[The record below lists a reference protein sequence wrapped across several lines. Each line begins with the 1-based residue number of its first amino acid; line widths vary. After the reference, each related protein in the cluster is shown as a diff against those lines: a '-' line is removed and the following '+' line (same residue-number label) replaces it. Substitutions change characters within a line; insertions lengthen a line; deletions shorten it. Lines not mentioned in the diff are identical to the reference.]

1 MPQPGQ
7 SALRA
12 VFEPDLEV
20 LRRLNTTESEVDLQQ
35 LKENMMTDV
44 AKLQEITARLQA
56 SDTAALEALQQLK
69 DQNVALAAQLAVVQ
83 TGDPTT
89 QKVVDDVV
97 GKLTT
102 VANTVDAAVAANPAT
117 PNLAPSA
124 VTPGGPPAAGP
135 EVCGDANNAR

>member
-7 SALRA
+7 SILRA
-12 VFEPDLEV
+12 VFEPDPEV
-20 LRRLNTTESEVDLQQ
+20 LHRLNAPNEVDLQQ
-35 LKENMMTDV
+35 LKETMMTDV

-69 DQNVALAAQLAVVQ
+69 DQNVALASQLAAVQ
-83 TGDPTT
+83 TGDPAT

-117 PNLAPSA
+117 PNLGPSPA
-124 VTPGGPPAAGP
+124 TPGGPPAAGP
-135 EVCGDANNAR
+135 

>member
-1 MPQPGQ
+1 MGHCLDPLPDRCANAAGGRRRQF
-7 SALRA
+7 ALSSPPITTNPRSHLS
-12 VFEPDLEV
+12 LEYV
-20 LRRLNTTESEVDLQQ
+20 R
-35 LKENMMTDV
+35 TDV

-69 DQNVALAAQLAVVQ
+69 DQNVALASQLAAVQ
-83 TGDPTT
+83 TGDPAT

-117 PNLAPSA
+117 PNLGPSPA
-124 VTPGGPPAAGP
+124 TPGGPPAAGP
-135 EVCGDANNAR
+135 

>member
-1 MPQPGQ
+1 MSQPGQ
-7 SALRA
+7 SILRA
-12 VFEPDLEV
+12 VFEPDHEV
-20 LRRLNTTESEVDLQQ
+20 LHRLNATDEVDLQQ

-69 DQNVALAAQLAVVQ
+69 DQNVALASQLAAVQ
-83 TGDPTT
+83 TGDPAT

-117 PNLAPSA
+117 PNLRPSPPATPSA
-124 VTPGGPPAAGP
+124 GP
-135 EVCGDANNAR
+135 

>member
-1 MPQPGQ
+1 MPQLVLQPI
-7 SALRA
+7 
-12 VFEPDLEV
+12 FEPDHEV
-20 LRRLNTTESEVDLQQ
+20 LRRLEEADKVDLKQ
-35 LKENMMTDV
+35 LQENMMTDV

-97 GKLTT
+97 GKLTS
-102 VANTVDAAVAANPAT
+102 VADTVDAAVAANPAT
-117 PNLAPSA
+117 PNLRPSPPATPSA
-124 VTPGGPPAAGP
+124 GP
-135 EVCGDANNAR
+135 